1 MSSFY
6 KPDDPV
12 QKPGHDSDKIT
23 FLNLAMKPGKV
34 DYVRA
39 GYILDMQ
46 PSAIRTLVSLGVLK
60 PLGKNGKTEHKYF
73 STPTIVRY
81 ANDEK
86 WMDQAMCLLQDHWS
100 DKNSQRQSASSEEN
114 GFYRKNSG
122 IGKKQVVKEKDG
134 NREDCPRDVALGR
147 AMGSSELRV

>member
-114 GFYRKNSG
+114 KKRSPRSFGLGNGRKRQRICIPSEKA
-122 IGKKQVVKEKDG
+122 KKV
-134 NREDCPRDVALGR
+134 PRPPPDPR
-147 AMGSSELRV
+147 AM

>member
-6 KPDDPV
+6 KPDDPA

-81 ANDEK
+81 AGMTKNGWIRPCACSKIIGRIRIRSVNQPAAKKTRNAVPAPLGWEMAGNDNAFLFRLKKAKKEVPRPPP
-86 WMDQAMCLLQDHWS
+86 DQ
-100 DKNSQRQSASSEEN
+100 
-114 GFYRKNSG
+114 
-122 IGKKQVVKEKDG
+122 
-134 NREDCPRDVALGR
+134 R
-147 AMGSSELRV
+147 AM

>member
-1 MSSFY
+1 MSNFY
-6 KPDDPV
+6 NPDDPV
-12 QKPGHDSDKIT
+12 QKPGRDSDKIT
-23 FLNLAMKPGKV
+23 FLNLVLKPGKV

-46 PSAIRTLVSLGVLK
+46 PSAIRTLVSRGVLK

-114 GFYRKNSG
+114 KKRSPRSFGLGNGRKRQRIS
-122 IGKKQVVKEKDG
+122 IPSEKAKKV
-134 NREDCPRDVALGR
+134 PRPPPDQR
-147 AMGSSELRV
+147 AM

>member
-1 MSSFY
+1 MSNFY
-6 KPDDPV
+6 NPDDPV
-12 QKPGHDSDKIT
+12 QKPGRDSDKIT
-23 FLNLAMKPGKV
+23 FLNLVLKPGKV

-46 PSAIRTLVSLGVLK
+46 PSAIRTLVSRGVLK

-86 WMDQAMCLLQDHWS
+86 WMDQAMSLLQDHWS
-100 DKNSQRQSASSEEN
+100 DKNSQRQSASNEEN
-114 GFYRKNSG
+114 EKRSPRSFPLE
-122 IGKKQVVKEKDG
+122 KQSK
-134 NREDCPRDVALGR
+134 GR
-147 AMGSSELRV
+147 SLRPLATKSK